1 MLEIR
6 IDNRNG
12 KVWDITSLVPS
23 LTYKTKRI
31 GTASSL
37 DVTLIKG
44 SLFQSSL
51 FEVNSGDIITLR
63 KDGLAVFY
71 GYVFE
76 ISSSRDESVSIKAY
90 DQIRYLLTN
99 DTYVFK
105 DVTASQIVKRIAD
118 DFELKT
124 GVIADTEYK
133 IPTMIE
139 DNKKLLDI
147 ICKALDLTLIHK
159 GGNFMLLDDFGQLS
173 VRNIQD
179 MKVDFVIG
187 DYSLLYD
194 YGMKRS
200 IDGDTYNKIKMYQ
213 DNKQTG
219 KRDIHIIQDSAN
231 MAKWGRL
238 QLYKQADENMNVAQI
253 REQLS
258 QLMSMKNR
266 ESRSISIDAI
276 GDLRVRAGSYVPIVI
291 EEINMNQYFLV
302 DECTHKFDADIHTMK
317 LELRVV

>member
-1 MLEIR
+1 MLEIL

-12 KVWDITSLVPS
+12 KVWNITSLVPS

-31 GTASSL
+31 GSASSL
-37 DVTLIKG
+37 DLTFIRG
-44 SLFQSSL
+44 SLFQSAS
-51 FEVNSGDIITLR
+51 FEVNSGDVITVRSDNLN
-63 KDGLAVFY
+63 VFY

-76 ISSSRDESVSIKAY
+76 ISSGKDESVSIKAY
-90 DQIRYLLTN
+90 DQIRYLLMN

-105 DVTASQIVKRIAD
+105 DVTASQIVRQIAD

-124 GVIADTEYK
+124 GLLADTEYK
-133 IPTMIE
+133 IPKMVE
-139 DNKKLLDI
+139 DNQKLLDI

-159 GGNFMLLDDFGQLS
+159 GGNFMLFDDFGKLS

-194 YGMKRS
+194 YGLKRS
-200 IDGDTYNKIKMYQ
+200 IDGDTYNKIKIYQ
-213 DNKQTG
+213 DNKETG
-219 KRDIHIIQDSAN
+219 KRDIHIEQDSAN

-238 QLYKQADENMNVAQI
+238 QLYKQADEKMNEAQI

-258 QLMSMKNR
+258 QLMTLKNR

-276 GDLRVRAGSYVPIVI
+276 GDLRVRAGSYVPVII
-291 EEINMNQYFLV
+291 EELDINQYFLV
-302 DECTHKFDADIHTMK
+302 DECTHKFDADSHTMK
-317 LELRVV
+317 LELRVI

>member
-1 MLEIR
+1 MLEIL

-12 KVWDITSLVPS
+12 KVWNITSLVPS

-37 DVTLIKG
+37 DLAFIKG
-44 SLFQSSL
+44 SLFQSAL
-51 FEVNSGDIITLR
+51 FEVNNGDIITLR

-71 GYVFE
+71 GYIFE
-76 ISSSRDESVSIKAY
+76 INSGRDESVSIKAY
-90 DQIRYLLTN
+90 DQLRYLLTN
-99 DTYVFK
+99 DTYVLK
-105 DVTASQIVKRIAD
+105 DVTASQIVKQIAD
-118 DFELKT
+118 DYELKT
-124 GVIADTEYK
+124 GLLADTVYK
-133 IPTMIE
+133 IPSMIE
-139 DNKKLLDI
+139 DNQKLLDI

-159 GGNFMLLDDFGQLS
+159 GGNFMLIDDFGKLS

-187 DYSLLYD
+187 NYSLLYD
-194 YGMKRS
+194 YGLKRS
-200 IDGDTYNKIKMYQ
+200 IDGETYNKIKMYQ
-213 DNKQTG
+213 DNKVTG

-231 MAKWGRL
+231 IAKWGRL
-238 QLYKQADENMNVAQI
+238 QLYKQADEKMNEAQI

-258 QLMSMKNR
+258 QLMTLKNR

-276 GDLRVRAGSYVPIVI
+276 GDLRVRAGSYVPIII
-291 EEINMNQYFLV
+291 EELDINQYFLV

-317 LELRVV
+317 LELRVI